1 MTEDE
6 GTAGAADARRPGYGL
21 PLALGGLLLAGGVA
35 LYAVLTHWTG
45 LGPGI
50 SAGPGHSVSVLIYVS
65 PLRYFPP
72 PTSIFTLGR
81 VVYGPSFYYLGWY
94 WAVALAAVFLLIV
107 AWYRRPGRWP
117 GRLRRPG
124 RGCLVTAIALLALAL
139 ALPLLTQALPV
150 LAWVW
155 LRSPWAEGIPALF
168 LIAVGLGAL
177 ARAGRSRALA
187 CLTAAYAVVVL
198 LVGAWLA
205 VTPEGPFQWQPI
217 LVGEPLSFSPVY
229 ALLLPAAVLVTAG
242 VAALCLGHLPGWRGR
257 RSGRGRLP
265 A

>member
-1 MTEDE
+1 MTEDD
-6 GTAGAADARRPGYGL
+6 GAAGPPDTRRPGYWL
-21 PLALGGLLLAGGVA
+21 PLTLCGLLLAGGVA
-35 LYAVLTHWTG
+35 LYAVITHWTG

-81 VVYGPSFYYLGWY
+81 VIYGPSFYYVGWY
-94 WAVALAAVFLLIV
+94 WAVALAAVFLFIV
-107 AWYRRPGRWP
+107 LWYRRPGRRP
-117 GRLRRPG
+117 ERLRRPG
-124 RGCLVTAIALLALAL
+124 RGYLVTAIALLVLAL

-155 LRSPWAEGIPALF
+155 LRSPWVEGIPAL
-168 LIAVGLGAL
+168 LIIMVGLGAL
-177 ARAGRSRALA
+177 ARAGRNRALA
-187 CLTAAYAVVVL
+187 WLTAAYAVVVL
-198 LVGAWLA
+198 LVTAWLA
-205 VTPEGPFQWQPI
+205 ATPEGPFQWQPI

-242 VAALCLGHLPGWRGR
+242 VAALCLGHRPGWRGR
-257 RSGRGRLP
+257 RPGHGRLP

>member
-1 MTEDE
+1 MAEDE
-6 GTAGAADARRPGYGL
+6 SAAGPADARLGCCL
-21 PLALGGLLLAGGVA
+21 PLALGGLRLAGGVA
-35 LYAVLTHWTG
+35 LYAMITHWTG

-107 AWYRRPGRWP
+107 AWYRRPDRRP

-124 RGCLVTAIALLALAL
+124 RGGLVTAIALLALAL
-139 ALPLLTQALPV
+139 ALPLLTWALPV

-155 LRSPWAEGIPALF
+155 LRSLWVEGIPVL
-168 LIAVGLGAL
+168 LLSAVGLGAL

-187 CLTAAYAVVVL
+187 WLTAAYAVIVL

-205 VTPEGPFQWQPI
+205 ATPGGPFQWQPI

-229 ALLLPAAVLVTAG
+229 AL
-242 VAALCLGHLPGWRGR
+242 
-257 RSGRGRLP
+257 
-265 A
+265 

>member
-1 MTEDE
+1 MAEDE
-6 GTAGAADARRPGYGL
+6 VVIGPADARRPGYWL
-21 PLALGGLLLAGGVA
+21 PLTLCGLMLAGGVA
-35 LYAVLTHWTG
+35 LYAAITHWPG

-81 VVYGPSFYYLGWY
+81 ALYGPSFFYLGWY

-107 AWYRRPGRWP
+107 AWYRRPD
-117 GRLRRPG
+117 RRPG
-124 RGCLVTAIALLALAL
+124 RLQPPGRGYLVTAIALLALAL
-139 ALPLLTQALPV
+139 ALPALSQALPA

-155 LRSPWAEGIPALF
+155 LQSPWVEGIPALL

-177 ARAGRSRALA
+177 ARAGRSRALVW
-187 CLTAAYAVVVL
+187 LTAAYTVVAL

-205 VTPEGPFQWQPI
+205 ATPAGPFQWQPVV
-217 LVGEPLSFSPVY
+217 VGEPPGLDPVY

-242 VAALCLGHLPGWRGR
+242 VAALCLGHLPGLGHR
-257 RSGRGRLP
+257 RPGRGRLP